1 VAFTVALPPVITG
14 HAPSESQRR
23 GPAHKHVA
31 RNGDSTTA
39 VRLIWSTDGRGG
51 NGKRSHNSS
60 ASGSDAEIL
69 TEPCLSDGHGAR
81 ITASGDQ
88 RRWATGDK
96 QGAELGSFSVEH
108 LLYHGD
114 LLLDELTEHFET

>member
-96 QGAELGSFSVEH
+96 QGRNW
-108 LLYHGD
+108 D
-114 LLLDELTEHFET
+114 LFQLNIYCTMVISY